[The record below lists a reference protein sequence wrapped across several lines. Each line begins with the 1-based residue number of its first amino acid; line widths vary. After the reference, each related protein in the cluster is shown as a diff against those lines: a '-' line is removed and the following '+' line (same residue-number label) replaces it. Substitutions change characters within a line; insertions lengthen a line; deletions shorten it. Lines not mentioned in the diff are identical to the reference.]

1 MSFHSVVGMQEACL
15 GWENGMT
22 EIDIEDKISKF
33 WGIKCSA
40 LEIEQQIELDEIL
53 DNLSNNKFTNA
64 EKNNPISAFK
74 FASWLNTENL
84 KNFFKKDSYKNFD
97 IVEKR
102 LGPRIRFIAAMCLGK
117 YETIIDT
124 YRTMIA
130 NEFWNILG
138 FSTPPTY
145 EILREFINER
155 IGVERLQEFFDF
167 LIIEL
172 IRQAKLNNIHLGRRI
187 GQDATDTVCLKYDKE
202 AKYSGYYKHEGYKVD
217 VVHDLDDPTVPLDY
231 TPMNL
236 VDDEGKNLIPAQER
250 LRQKGIS
257 IEEQKVDGSY
267 VKSYENIAKSET
279 KGTRLIYKIQDG
291 WVYNEKGTEENV
303 KRVYQKYHNEDGFKV
318 NANKNFMLNFLCKK
332 YEYYVVGAYY
342 RNQRMTYTVNNPE
355 LAKKEIGERSCKTEG
370 YFSVE
375 KGTTILD
382 SRPRRRGRREF
393 IRRCGI
399 SMLSH
404 IFAALIRIQHGIKT
418 ALGCVTYI
426 T

>member
-1 MSFHSVVGMQEACL
+1 MQEACL

-33 WGIKCSA
+33 WGKKCSV
-40 LEIEQQIELDEIL
+40 LEIDQQDELNEIL
-53 DNLSNNKFTNA
+53 DKLSNNSFTNA
-64 EKNNPISAFK
+64 EKNNPVSAFE

-84 KNFFKKDSYKNFD
+84 KDFFKKNSYKNFN
-97 IVEKR
+97 IVENR

-130 NEFWNILG
+130 NEYWNILG
-138 FSTPPTY
+138 FSIPPTY

-172 IRQAKLNNIHLGRRI
+172 VRQAKLNNIQLGRRI
-187 GQDATDTVCLKYDKE
+187 GQDATDTDCLKYDKE
-202 AKYSGYYKHEGYKVD
+202 AKYSGYYKHTGYKVD
-217 VVHDLDDPTVPLDY
+217 VTHDLDDSTVPLDY
-231 TPMNL
+231 TPMEL
-236 VDDEGKNLIPAQER
+236 TDDEGKNLIPAQER

-257 IEEQKVDGSY
+257 IDEQKVDGSY

-279 KGTRLIYKIQDG
+279 KGTKLIYKIQDG
-291 WVYNEKGTEENV
+291 WVYNKKGTEENV
-303 KRVYQKYHNEDGFKV
+303 KRVYQKYHNDEGFRV
-318 NANKNFMLNFLCKK
+318 NACNSYMLNFLCKK
-332 YEYYVVGAYY
+332 GEYEVVGAHY
-342 RNQRMTYTVNNPE
+342 RNQRMTYTETNPE
-355 LAKKEIGERSCKTEG
+355 LAKKETGERSCKTEG

-375 KGTTILD
+375 KSTTILD
-382 SRPRRRGRREF
+382 SRPRRRGGKEF
-393 IRRCGI
+393 VRRCGI